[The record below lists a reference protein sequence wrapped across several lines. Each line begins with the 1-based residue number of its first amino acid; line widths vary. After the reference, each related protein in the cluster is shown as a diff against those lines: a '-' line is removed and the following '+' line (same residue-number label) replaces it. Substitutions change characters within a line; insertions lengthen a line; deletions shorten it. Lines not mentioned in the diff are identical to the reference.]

1 MLRFQTGM
9 HFWRKNATFLD
20 REGRRAKSLKSVCC
34 RESNLLKYLI
44 VIILIVCQSSLLV
57 GAGTLPGN
65 SDPLKSDLMAR
76 GEALNPVVV
85 GQIPGTRLLDGTG
98 GGFELFGAVM
108 NLIMDHYVEKISAE
122 DLFKMVMDKLALVVL
137 PQCVEDIDKCSGD
150 IDQCFVADI
159 NAMAARCNLD
169 VNRMLCAVLSI
180 SLQELD
186 PNSCM
191 MDAGMLKELEI
202 GTSGKFGGVG
212 MVVHAKG
219 ADYVVISPFGGSPA
233 YRAGIKAGDTILEI
247 DGQSLHGLPL
257 LEVLRKVRGPAGSTM
272 SVRVMDSKSGS
283 IRQIKLQRRT
293 IRVPPVRYL
302 LLEPKIGYLR
312 IVNFQKGTVGEVYKA
327 LGQVLGH
334 GVEGSDGL
342 ILDLRDNP
350 GGIFDEAIQ
359 VANLFKSSGVITSV
373 RGRRSRLNRDIRANG
388 DSRLPQIPLVILI
401 NKGTA
406 SASEILVGALQG
418 LPKVL
423 VMGERSFGKASV
435 QAIFPLNKGM
445 AIRLTTA
452 HYYTA
457 DGRDIDGKGLEPD
470 VVIHDSDEDPTIGK
484 IDLLNSEQLRSD
496 SDITGSVGIF
506 ALRSDTDPFT
516 LLFVVLASQGQKR
529 MHLYAG
535 DDILTAD
542 QKKGTLVAA
551 HCGESLY
558 EVG

>member
-1 MLRFQTGM
+1 
-9 HFWRKNATFLD
+9 
-20 REGRRAKSLKSVCC
+20 
-34 RESNLLKYLI
+34 LLKNLI
-44 VIILIVCQSSLLV
+44 VIIVIVCQSCLLV
-57 GAGTLPGN
+57 EAGTLPRI
-65 SDPLKSDLMAR
+65 SDPPKSDLIAR
-76 GEALNPVVV
+76 GETLNLPMS
-85 GQIPGTRLLDGTG
+85 GQTQGTRLLARAGS
-98 GGFELFGAVM
+98 GFELFVTAM
-108 NLIMDHYVEKISAE
+108 HLIVEHYVEPISPE

-150 IDQCFVADI
+150 VDECFVTDI
-159 NAMAARCNLD
+159 NAMATRCNLD
-169 VNRMLCAVLSI
+169 VNRLLGAVLNI

-212 MVVHAKG
+212 MVVSAKG
-219 ADYVVISPFGGSPA
+219 ADYVVVSPFGGSPA
-233 YRAGIKAGDTILEI
+233 YRAGIKAGDTILAI

-272 SVRVMDSKSGS
+272 SVTVMDSKSGS
-283 IRQIKLQRRT
+283 VRQMKLQRRT

-302 LLEPKIGYLR
+302 WLEPKIGYLR
-312 IVNFQKGTVGEVYKA
+312 IVNFQKGTTGEVYKA
-327 LGQVLGH
+327 LSQVLGH
-334 GVEGSDGL
+334 GVGGSAGL

-373 RGRRSRLNRDIRANG
+373 RGRRSRLNRDFRANG

-470 VVIHDSDEDPTIGK
+470 VVIHDSDENPTIGK

-496 SDITGSVGIF
+496 SEITA
-506 ALRSDTDPFT
+506 ALAYLHSGVTPTRSPF
-516 LLFVVLASQGQKR
+516 SSW
-529 MHLYAG
+529 Y
-535 DDILTAD
+535 
-542 QKKGTLVAA
+542 
-551 HCGESLY
+551 
-558 EVG
+558 